1 MPDKFMEELEKRIR
15 VKLSPPTVRTPLA
28 SAIEKIKDI
37 ARKKKLLTLRS

>member
-28 SAIEKIKDI
+28 SAFEKLKGI
-37 ARKKKLLTLRS
+37 ARRKRLPTTGR